1 MKKSKQ
7 KKRNNTPLYFFIGTE
22 AEFIKLFPVLA
33 KLDTRKT
40 PYTIIASGQN
50 DISDSLLF
58 QYIDHKT
65 IDLTLSRGPKKQTP
79 LALFVWFIRTFIK
92 GYMMMRQFISHA
104 NRHAVLVVHG
114 DTVSTVMGAYLGKL
128 LGMRIAHIE
137 AGLRSFNFLH
147 PFPEEIDRVLT
158 SKIVDVHFCPNEWAM
173 KNVEKKQGVKV
184 NTQQNTL
191 LDSLRIVTKRD
202 MQSTLLKKVAKKK
215 FFIFVMHR
223 QENLMNEDLVKS
235 IVKLMVKQ
243 AEKMTCVFILHKP
256 TKVALEHHGLLKRI
270 EEHRKIITTDRLP
283 YIEIMN
289 LMKNAEFLVTDGGSN
304 QEESYYFGKP
314 CLVLRQHTERI
325 EGIDANVV
333 LSMNNITN
341 IKSFLNNYTEFQREP
356 VSKHIQPS
364 SIIANYLT
372 NSL

>member
-1 MKKSKQ
+1 MMKSKQ

-22 AEFIKLFPVLA
+22 AEFIKLFPVLV
-33 KLDTRKT
+33 KLDTHKT

-50 DISDSLLF
+50 DISDSQLF

-65 IDLTLSRGPKKQTP
+65 IDLTLSRGPRKQTP
-79 LALFVWFIRTFIK
+79 LALFTWFIRTFIN
-92 GYMMMRQFISHA
+92 GYLMMKQFIPHTSSQS
-104 NRHAVLVVHG
+104 VLVVHG

-128 LGMRIAHIE
+128 LGMKIAHIE

-158 SKIVDVHFCPNEWAM
+158 SKVIDVHFCPNEWAM
-173 KNVEKKQGVKV
+173 KNVWRKQGVKV

-191 LDSLRIVTKRD
+191 LDSLRVVTKRD
-202 MQSTLLKKVAKKK
+202 IQSTLLKKVAKKK
-215 FFIFVMHR
+215 YFIFVMHR
-223 QENLMNEDLVKS
+223 QENLMNEELVKS

-243 AEKMTCVFILHKP
+243 AEKITCVFILHKP
-256 TKVALEHHGLLKRI
+256 TKVALEHYGLLKRI
-270 EEHRKIITTDRLP
+270 EENRKIITTDRLP

-289 LMKNAEFLVTDGGSN
+289 LMKNSEFLVTDGGSN

-325 EGIDANVV
+325 EGLGENVI

-341 IKSFLNNYTEFQREP
+341 IRSFLNTYKNFQRDP

-364 SIIANYLT
+364 SIIANYLRA
-372 NSL
+372 SI